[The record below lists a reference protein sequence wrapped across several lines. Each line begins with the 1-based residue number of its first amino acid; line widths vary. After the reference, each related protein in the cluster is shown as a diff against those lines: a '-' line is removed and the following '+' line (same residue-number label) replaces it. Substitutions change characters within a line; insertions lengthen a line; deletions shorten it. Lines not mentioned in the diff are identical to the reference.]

1 MQVAALAMRGGAPG
15 RGPTSKHAYQAPNV
29 LVAHLEEGIE
39 AVHLYSGRT
48 LCKLHLPPP
57 GLHADLN
64 GDGVLDH
71 VQACAVLPLL
81 CMPCALVVHK
91 SLATPS
97 GSQSSSCLWGCSTTR
112 NLDHAMIGT

>member
-1 MQVAALAMRGGAPG
+1 MRGGAPG

-71 VQACAVLPLL
+71 VQACAAPPLPG
-81 CMPCALVVHK
+81 MPHAPIVQ
-91 SLATPS
+91 A
-97 GSQSSSCLWGCSTTR
+97 SQNFILSR
-112 NLDHAMIGT
+112 RI

>member
-1 MQVAALAMRGGAPG
+1 MLQVAALAMRGGAPG
-15 RGPTSKHAYQAPNV
+15 RGLASKHAYQAPNV

-48 LCKLHLPPP
+48 LCKLHLPPS

-71 VQACAVLPLL
+71 VQARGV
-81 CMPCALVVHK
+81 PCVEV
-91 SLATPS
+91 S
-97 GSQSSSCLWGCSTTR
+97 
-112 NLDHAMIGT
+112 AMHFVC

>member
-1 MQVAALAMRGGAPG
+1 MAALAMRGGAEG

-71 VQACAVLPLL
+71 VQVRLCCMQRQYVQGRNTPAECA
-81 CMPCALVVHK
+81 H
-91 SLATPS
+91 
-97 GSQSSSCLWGCSTTR
+97 
-112 NLDHAMIGT
+112 